1 MTVWITRSG
10 KRLGFETHLHRGCRR
25 SLYPTASRGSFGTP
39 SDRLRCHGY
48 QGWGYDGYIVGWY
61 IGVYI
66 YIYVYLSMYVYIY
79 MYICVVW
86 FIQCPIWVSPCIPNF
101 IVYGEHVF
109 FNQWMNGAH
118 DVQTYPLLDKRK
130 TQMHTMWGPPVISW
144 FISPSNYSYKYHKP

>member
-48 QGWGYDGYIVGWY
+48 QGVDIIGLQWGWGYDGYIVGWY
-61 IGVYI
+61 IGIYI
-66 YIYVYLSMYVYIY
+66 YIYIIYMFIYLCMCIYIY

-109 FNQWMNGAH
+109 STNGWMG
-118 DVQTYPLLDKRK
+118 
-130 TQMHTMWGPPVISW
+130 HTMFRHTLCWTKEKRRCIQCEAPQL
-144 FISPSNYSYKYHKP
+144 